1 VINIFTEGGRHE
13 AIRRARDAE
22 LIVVLHACTADTLDH
37 VEPLVGS
44 LQQRRGRLVSFVGNE
59 LNLPWSPLG
68 PKITWLRAVKPDLI
82 ATQLLLEGGR
92 YLYEGCAKRIISLPH
107 ALNTA
112 IFQSHMNGV
121 DRLIDLGARS
131 YRYLAYLGDD
141 DRNRI
146 YDFFLQH
153 RFEPPLN
160 LDFSTEHRFDRPGW
174 ADFLGRCKGTIATEA
189 GSWWLERDDRTV
201 LAIRRWAA
209 ERQRGIV
216 IPADSALQRLG
227 RRLPHGLKAWLK
239 RNLKRGLIRHEA
251 FAAETLDSAEV
262 FERFFAHQ
270 EKPPIYGKCISS
282 RHFDAIGA
290 GAVQIMFPGRY
301 NDILEAG
308 RHYIALNADFSNI
321 DTVMEQFRD
330 PSERRRI
337 STAAFEHILAGH
349 TYTHRIAT
357 LVDCL

>member
-1 VINIFTEGGRHE
+1 M
-13 AIRRARDAE
+13 RRSQDAD

-37 VEPLVGS
+37 VEPLVAALG
-44 LQQRRGRLVSFVGNE
+44 QRRGRLVSFVGNE
-59 LNLPWSPLG
+59 VNLPWSPLG
-68 PKITWLRAVKPDLI
+68 PKIAWLRAVRPDII
-82 ATQLLLEGGR
+82 ATQLLVECGH

-112 IFQSHMNGV
+112 IFRPQAHPLE
-121 DRLIDLGARS
+121 RPIDLGARS

-153 RFEPPLN
+153 RFEPPLA
-160 LDFSTEHRFDRPGW
+160 LDFSTEHRFDRAGW

-189 GSWWLERDDRTV
+189 GTWWLERDDRTV

-227 RRLPHGLKAWLK
+227 RRLPHGLKTWLK

-251 FAAETLDSAEV
+251 FAAETLNSTEV
-262 FERFFAHQ
+262 FERFFAKLD
-270 EKPPIYGKCISS
+270 KPPIYGKCISS

-290 GAVQIMFPGRY
+290 GTVQIMFPGRY
-301 NDILEAG
+301 NDILEAD
-308 RHYIALNADFSNI
+308 RHYLSLKPDFSNI
-321 DTVMEQFRD
+321 DTVIERLRD
-330 PSERRRI
+330 PNERRRI
-337 STAAFEHILAGH
+337 SDSALEHILAGH
-349 TYTHRIAT
+349 TYAHRIAT
-357 LVDCL
+357 LMACL